1 MILHQLS
8 RPFAFNKIV
17 STELNSVR
25 YYVPGIITAVASG
38 VYFILPKPPEILGDK
53 RYLDYLLQIVGILPG
68 FYIAALA
75 AGATFANPSLDEPMP
90 GKTPPTLKMRRMGQ
104 MHDEPLTTRL
114 FICHLFAYLSAVSL
128 MLAFAILVAIEINP
142 SIEDI
147 LNRKAN
153 LDGGSCLSAHFAM
166 LIHNTDNILCVKANN
181 DHTSRPLFLGRE
193 DAFRQRLKK
202 LTLEL
207 DFAFAGKIDEV
218 CECQCCRAARGRGA
232 GT

>member
-153 LDGGSCLSAHFAM
+153 LDGVVASLHILQCSYII
-166 LIHNTDNILCVKANN
+166 LITFYA
-181 DHTSRPLFLGRE
+181 S
-193 DAFRQRLKK
+193 K
-202 LTLEL
+202 LTTITLHGLYFLAERMHL
-207 DFAFAGKIDEV
+207 GND
-218 CECQCCRAARGRGA
+218 
-232 GT
+232 